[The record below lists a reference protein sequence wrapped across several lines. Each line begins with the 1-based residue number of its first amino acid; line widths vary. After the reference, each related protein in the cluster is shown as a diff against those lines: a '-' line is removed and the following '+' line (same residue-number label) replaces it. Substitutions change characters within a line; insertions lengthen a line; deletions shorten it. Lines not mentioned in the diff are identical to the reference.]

1 MVVGDLEDDRQAAG
15 LSEAF
20 VQAGGRALHLV
31 AVGEVFGELLP
42 RRVQVSE
49 KDDGISPARLRL
61 EQLPEG
67 GEAPHD
73 VLRQLQPVA
82 AQDDAPTVDGRE
94 QPGTRGLDTGRCR
107 LPGEPRHVDPE
118 RGDDGP
124 RLVGEVLAGAAPEAA
139 GPALGVEPGGT
150 ARRDRPDELG
160 RDVARKRPQFLRVA
174 ERRVGEMDRR
184 EIRAQLGESAADE

>member
-1 MVVGDLEDDRQAAG
+1 MTGRRPGLPKRSLRRAA
-15 LSEAF
+15 AR
-20 VQAGGRALHLV
+20 VHLV
-31 AVGEVFGELLP
+31 AVGEVLGELLP

-49 KDDGISPARLRL
+49 KDDGIPPARLRL

-82 AQDDAPTVDGRE
+82 AEDDAPTVDGRE
-94 QPGTRGLDTGRCR
+94 EPGTRSLDTGRCR
-107 LPGEPRHVDPE
+107 LPGEPRRVDPE

-174 ERRVGEMDRR
+174 ERRVAEMDRR